1 MFGMLL
7 CLCVLEK
14 RELPLALSMPAN
26 DTMDNAKEQA
36 TSVRRISTK
45 VAMKTLFCNSR
56 YSSGLLFYAWYGAFN
71 SAVLQTC
78 LTLRYV
84 GSPNAPCQA

>member
-1 MFGMLL
+1 MLL
-7 CLCVLEK
+7 CLCLLEK
-14 RELPLALSMPAN
+14 RELPLALAMPAS
-26 DTMDNAKEQA
+26 DPMTGAKEQA
-36 TSVRRISTK
+36 HPARKISTR

-78 LTLRYV
+78 LTLRYA
-84 GSPNAPCQA
+84 GSTLLAQGARPC